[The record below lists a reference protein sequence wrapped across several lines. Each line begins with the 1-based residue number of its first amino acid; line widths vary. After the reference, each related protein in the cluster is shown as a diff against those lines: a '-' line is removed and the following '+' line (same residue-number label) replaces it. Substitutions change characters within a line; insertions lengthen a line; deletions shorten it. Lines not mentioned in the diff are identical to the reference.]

1 MANWNTA
8 YNWMMDN
15 EDPQRACAA
24 LPDASPDGVPG
35 PCYSISGI
43 NSGVWPE
50 EFAAIAAFP
59 QEQREPV
66 VRQFYED
73 NFWNNWYAQL
83 VSDELAKRVFDFTV
97 NGGSGPSVVCL
108 QQALNGLAGP
118 DGAQLVDD
126 GAWSEMTVDEAN
138 LADPAALVAAFQEQR
153 CAYYQAIVAGNP
165 SLEIYLPAWIARAQ
179 K

>member
-1 MANWNTA
+1 
-8 YNWMMDN
+8 MMDN
-15 EDPQRACAA
+15 EDPERQCAQLQDACPGGAA
-24 LPDASPDGVPG
+24 G

-50 EFAAIAAFP
+50 EYAAIAELLQA
-59 QEQREPV
+59 EREPH
-66 VRQFYED
+66 VRQFYEEH
-73 NFWNNWYAQL
+73 FWNSWYAQL

-108 QQALNGLAGP
+108 QQALNVLAGP

-126 GAWSEMTVDEAN
+126 GDWSMMTVDAAN
-138 LADPAALVAAFQEQR
+138 SADPTALVAAFQERR
-153 CAYYQAIVAGNP
+153 CAYYRAIAAANP
-165 SLEIYLPAWIARAQ
+165 SLAIYLEAWTARAE